1 MKSVIIISFSN
12 ELDKVLNIL
21 RRENVKIKYIISCPT
36 QDLSQILDR
45 NNINSKLAMY
55 DELPEILQSVYFDY
69 VIISDVKISIGEKRR
84 IVEDCKKLG
93 CLDEQIIDV
102 TDFYSADTLS
112 LYNLV
117 RHYLDNDD
125 FCAEFFLTGV
135 SHAYAGTDMRC
146 YSKTGLNLAYTSQD
160 LFLDF
165 ELAKI
170 VMSKKR
176 TLKHA
181 IIGVAPFSLHYDLS
195 RSINAYRT
203 LLYYPIIKKVH
214 NMTIKDSVLREI
226 FNDVYFNSFEMF
238 DSAMVFDQRLSCA
251 SCNKNITVDD
261 YLTFRNNLKFW
272 DNKYYSDT
280 VIENK
285 KILRDYVEYCMDKN
299 IKPTL
304 VIFPLSRWYN
314 MYFSK
319 KKFDEVREY
328 CQNLANER
336 GIKFY
341 DLSNDNRF
349 NDSDFFDVEHL
360 NINGA
365 QKVSKIISQI
375 IFG

>member
-45 NNINSKLAMY
+45 NNINSNLAMY

-112 LYNLV
+112 LYNLM

-226 FNDVYFNSFEMF
+226 FNDVYFNSF
-238 DSAMVFDQRLSCA
+238 
-251 SCNKNITVDD
+251 
-261 YLTFRNNLKFW
+261 
-272 DNKYYSDT
+272 
-280 VIENK
+280 
-285 KILRDYVEYCMDKN
+285 
-299 IKPTL
+299 
-304 VIFPLSRWYN
+304 
-314 MYFSK
+314 
-319 KKFDEVREY
+319 
-328 CQNLANER
+328 
-336 GIKFY
+336 
-341 DLSNDNRF
+341 
-349 NDSDFFDVEHL
+349 
-360 NINGA
+360 
-365 QKVSKIISQI
+365 
-375 IFG
+375 